1 MNSDT
6 SSEVILFLQNPEFFK
21 ICAILDRKIHTIEML
36 LDPIQ
41 KFCLKMAKIEGCLD
55 WKLPKLKVAK
65 IVNCQNWKLS
75 TLWIAKIEKC
85 KNWKLPELKIAKI
98 ESCQYWK
105 LFYPGNVITT
115 T

>member
-1 MNSDT
+1 MNFIKQCTFIFSYDSILFLSVCLVRMNSDT

-55 WKLPKLKVAK
+55 
-65 IVNCQNWKLS
+65 
-75 TLWIAKIEKC
+75 
-85 KNWKLPELKIAKI
+85 
-98 ESCQYWK
+98 
-105 LFYPGNVITT
+105 
-115 T
+115 